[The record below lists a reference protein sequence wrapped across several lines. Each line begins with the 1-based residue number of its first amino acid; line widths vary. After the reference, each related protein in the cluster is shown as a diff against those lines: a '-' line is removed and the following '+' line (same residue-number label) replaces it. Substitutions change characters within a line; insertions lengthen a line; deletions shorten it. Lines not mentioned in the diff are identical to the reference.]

1 MSKLDDKI
9 VVWQMKLDAGNQDD
23 VSGDLIALLYS
34 SVINCLQFSIGDTRK
49 QIPELPY
56 YSSLEK
62 SASAL
67 VLWGA
72 DHRVLHGALD
82 RDLQRSFGLQEIV
95 LQILLSIGNAV
106 ARYLPKASGDDS
118 RRLWESRTREL
129 ASISEAAKYRLYE
142 TRDVGVDQA
151 SIEIDGQALIETIEV
166 HLTSLRR
173 LNNSLEYPAADNS
186 DDEKRGDESDIKD
199 IPADRYFAALI
210 QARFPRAEAQVVQN
224 LGESNWARYNHI
236 HRQRETARN
245 SSEVTTVAKT
255 LSDFRDSGIGSAS
268 SFAYAASVVSTRAE
282 ASHKRL
288 PPLPKTARMGQPFIC
303 EICERTVTVRR
314 TRDWKEHV
322 FKDICAYTCV
332 FPECPKSGILFEEQ
346 SLMAS
351 HIESQHG
358 AKSGVL
364 YIICPLCKEDLKGP
378 AGAGSIHLARHM
390 EEIALGVL
398 PNNAE
403 VEDDSET
410 SSSLSRAPYETA
422 LAASVLKSA
431 PGYDLW
437 HCYECGADNPFWSPE
452 QCPFC
457 GAPNT
462 NAKSL

>member
-9 VVWQMKLDAGNQDD
+9 VGWQMKLDAGNQDD

-34 SVINCLQFSIGDTRK
+34 SVINCMQFSIGDTRK

-62 SASAL
+62 SAAAL

-129 ASISEAAKYRLYE
+129 ASISGA
-142 TRDVGVDQA
+142 A

-186 DDEKRGDESDIKD
+186 DDEKRGDESDIKV

-236 HRQRETARN
+236 HRQRETVRN

-268 SFAYAASVVSTRAE
+268 SLAYAASVVSTRAE

-364 YIICPLCKEDLKGP
+364 DIICPLCKEDIKGP
-378 AGAGSIHLARHM
+378 TGAGSIHLARHM

-398 PNNAE
+398 PNNTE

-410 SSSLSRAPYETA
+410 SSSQSNDRYMTA
-422 LAASVLKSA
+422 FAASVATDEEERQQVFRSA
-431 PGYDLW
+431 TDYGLW
-437 HCYECGADNPFWSPE
+437 HCCECGADNPFWHLE
-452 QCPFC
+452 QCPVC
-457 GAPNT
+457 GTPNL
-462 NAKSL
+462 NA